1 MLTYVLDICH
11 VLIEI
16 QVELIDDIEGN
27 VRSPGFVQSQ
37 RKTTSL
43 ENQLES
49 EVRRH
54 AK

>member
-1 MLTYVLDICH
+1 MLTYVPDICH

-27 VRSPGFVQSQ
+27 IRSPGFVKSQ

-49 EVRRH
+49 EVGGH
-54 AK
+54 IK